1 MAVTKYPPLNVSTLF
16 VVLSEHPSPIALV
29 ATALSNFVAGDPALF
44 PSSHQPSLN
53 GNIDLGALYQQ
64 TVESRVTRT
73 FSQHWII
80 VGKVLRVLLLD
91 FDAKFTLLIPNIE
104 LGKAFRINKV
114 RTLLRKN

>member
-1 MAVTKYPPLNVSTLF
+1 M
-16 VVLSEHPSPIALV
+16 
-29 ATALSNFVAGDPALF
+29 F
-44 PSSHQPSLN
+44 PSSHQPSIN

-114 RTLLRKN
+114 RNLLKKIKETPDI